1 MVVGSD
7 TILEFL
13 IFAVICLWGE
23 WSAWEICSVTCGSGT
38 QERNRSITQ
47 EALFGG
53 NVCKGD
59 DRETQSCNSNGC
71 PGMDIS
77 KILWQS
83 DLILS

>member
-1 MVVGSD
+1 MIVKSD
-7 TILEFL
+7 TNLEYLKF
-13 IFAVICLWGE
+13 VVNCLWGE
-23 WSAWEICSVTCGSGT
+23 WSAWKTCSVTCGSGT

-71 PGMDIS
+71 PGIY
-77 KILWQS
+77 
-83 DLILS
+83 LSNIVC